1 MSDIL
6 NNKRLLLIIGG
17 GIAAYKVLELIRRLK
32 ERNVRIRPILTKGGA
47 QFVTPLSVS
56 ALAEEKV
63 YQDIFSLTD
72 EAEMGHI
79 RLSRETDLVLVAPAT
94 ADLMAKMAAGIADDL
109 ATTTLLA
116 TDKPV
121 LIAPS
126 MNTMMW
132 EHPATQRN
140 LDRLQEDGIGIIQPG
155 SGDLACGEVGAG
167 RLAEVPDI
175 IRTIENFFESRRAQ
189 SALTGK
195 HVIVTAGPTHEAIDP
210 VRYIANRSSGKQG
223 YAIASALVD
232 LGARVTLVS
241 GPTALDCPDG
251 VERIN
256 VETARDMNAAVDA
269 ALPADVAV
277 CVAAV
282 ADWRTE
288 GCAEQKIKKQGGGLP
303 DLHLVENPDILRALS
318 QKSER
323 RPALVIG
330 FAAETENVADHARAK
345 RERKGCDW
353 IVANNVSFSDG
364 VSVMG
369 GDTNAVLL
377 ITEEGEL
384 SWPEAGKDQIA
395 RQLAAEIEKKFRQQ
409 AEQEKK

>member
-1 MSDIL
+1 MTDIL
-6 NNKRLLLIIGG
+6 TNKRLLLIIGG

-32 ERNVRIRPILTKGGA
+32 ERGVRIRPVLTKGGA

-63 YQDIFSLTD
+63 YQNLFSLTD

-109 ATTTLLA
+109 ATTALLA

-126 MNTMMW
+126 MNTKMW

-140 LDRLQEDGIGIIQPG
+140 LKQLQEDGIKVIAPG
-155 SGDLACGEVGAG
+155 AGDLACGEVGAG
-167 RLAEVPDI
+167 RLAEVPDMV
-175 IRTIENFFESRRAQ
+175 RAVEEFFESRRAG
-189 SALTGK
+189 SALSGK
-195 HVIVTAGPTHEAIDP
+195 HVIVTAGPTHEPIDP

-223 YAIASALVD
+223 YALAAALAG

-251 VERIN
+251 VERID
-256 VETARDMNAAVDA
+256 VESARDMLAAVEG
-269 ALPADVAV
+269 ALPADAAV

-282 ADWRTE
+282 ADWRSE
-288 GCAEQKIKKQGGGLP
+288 GVAGQKIKKQKDGLP
-303 DLHLVENPDILRALS
+303 DLHLVENPDILKTLSALKES
-318 QKSER
+318 
-323 RPALVIG
+323 RPDLVVG
-330 FAAETENVADHARAK
+330 FAAETENVTEHARAK
-345 RERKGCDW
+345 RERKDCDW
-353 IVANNVSFSDG
+353 IVANDVSFG
-364 VSVMG
+364 EGGSVMG
-369 GDTNAVLL
+369 GDRNAVTL
-377 ITEEGEL
+377 ITAEGEV
-384 SWPEAGKDQIA
+384 SWPEADKEQIA
-395 RQLAAEIEKKFRQQ
+395 AQLAAEIEKHFR
-409 AEQEKK
+409 